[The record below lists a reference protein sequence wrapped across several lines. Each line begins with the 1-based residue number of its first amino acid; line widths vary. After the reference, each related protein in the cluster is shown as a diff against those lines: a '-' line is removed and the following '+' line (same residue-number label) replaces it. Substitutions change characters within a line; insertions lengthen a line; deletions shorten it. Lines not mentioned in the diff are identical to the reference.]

1 MFGISN
7 ESIQA
12 ISGIVQA
19 ITPILV
25 IIIGWFISKDKDVFN
40 LKRILKFNL
49 SDYQYNIYVHEAF
62 FSLVNPTFFL
72 IEFLLSLAIA
82 MRIPSG
88 DYVKLLWF
96 ILIYISSVAIM
107 LAAEAGM
114 LHRRKKRLKM
124 IADSISKEFSEMM
137 LSIDKEKYNMYKI
150 NMIILSAIWLLLFF
164 TPNIT
169 VWSTFGVWDIIALF
183 WIIYYLISENYMS
196 RRKAG
201 YNTKAKIKS
210 KTIINLDLTKYYK
223 CYLKMVLRE
232 DCSFK
237 FQDDRVI
244 IYYPGDISS
253 YTIKQDNLINITV
266 GYRVEY
272 FNADDNKYI

>member
-25 IIIGWFISKDKDVFN
+25 ILFGRFISKNKDVFN
-40 LKRILKFNL
+40 LKRIQKYNL

-62 FSLVNPTFFL
+62 FSLVNPTLFL
-72 IEFLLSLAIA
+72 IEFILSLVIV

-88 DYVKLLWF
+88 DYIKLLWF
-96 ILIYISSVAIM
+96 LLIYISSVTIM
-107 LAAEAGM
+107 LALEAGM
-114 LHRRKKRLKM
+114 LNRRKKRLKM
-124 IADSISKEFSEMM
+124 IADSISEEFSEMM

-150 NMIILSAIWLLLFF
+150 NMIILSAIWLVLLF

-169 VWSTFGVWDIIALF
+169 VWSTFGVWDIIVVF

-196 RRKAG
+196 RRKAR
-201 YNTKAKIKS
+201 YKTKAKIKL
-210 KTIINLDLTKYYK
+210 KTIINLDFTKHYN

-237 FQDDRVI
+237 FQDDEVI

-253 YTIKQDNLINITV
+253 FTVKRDNLISILV
-266 GYRVEY
+266 GYKIDYTE
-272 FNADDNKYI
+272 DK